1 MIKTEELRLKQ
12 GEELNQL
19 LSESQKKLRE
29 LRFNL
34 AGGKVKCTYDSCL
47 KDIARIL
54 TILNE
59 NLIKLFNDLLF
70 CQ

>member
-1 MIKTEELRLKQ
+1 MVKTKDLRLKPD
-12 GEELNQL
+12 EELNQL

-34 AGGKVKCTYDSCL
+34 ASGKVKNVRTIRVL
-47 KDIARIL
+47 RKDIARIL

-59 NLIKLFNDLLF
+59 KSQNIV
-70 CQ
+70 

>member
-1 MIKTEELRLKQ
+1 MVKAKELRIKPE
-12 GEELNQL
+12 EELNQL

-34 AGGKVKCTYDSCL
+34 ASGKVKNVRTIRVL
-47 KDIARIL
+47 KKDIARIL

-59 NLIKLFNDLLF
+59 KSEKQF
-70 CQ
+70 

>member
-34 AGGKVKCTYDSCL
+34 AGGKVKNVRTIRVL
-47 KDIARIL
+47 KKDIARIL

-59 NLIKLFNDLLF
+59 KSNKII
-70 CQ
+70 